1 MTLLVR
7 HGPWQI
13 AVSDDDGAASYVVDD
28 WLEWSDPDTGSPPES
43 RTDTVR
49 VIVEVRRGAG
59 GMIPRALIGGE
70 MRRTGHS
77 ARQVLVGQSSKMTLG
92 AARTC
97 ASLFRGML
105 VAGLPPEFAQAA
117 LDGVVR
123 VPAQRDS
130 GYLIVVDRA
139 AYDEVDSSP
148 VAFEFAGGLLVLALL
163 ARLAGSDLDL
173 SGVGLPV
180 L

>member
-13 AVSDDDGAASYVVDD
+13 AVGDDDGGASYAVDD
-28 WLEWSDPDTGSPPES
+28 WLEWSEPDPGSPPES

-49 VIVEVRRGAG
+49 AVVEVRRAAG
-59 GMIPRALIGGE
+59 GVSPRALIGGE
-70 MRRTGHS
+70 MRHSGHG
-77 ARQVLVGQSSKMTLG
+77 ARQVRVGQSSKMTLG

-97 ASLFRGML
+97 ASLVRGML
-105 VAGLPPEFAQAA
+105 VPGLPPEFAQAA
-117 LDGVVR
+117 LDGAVR
-123 VPAQRDS
+123 VPARWGS
-130 GYLIVVDRA
+130 GDLMVVDRA

-148 VAFEFAGGLLVLALL
+148 AAFEFAGGILVLALI

>member
-1 MTLLVR
+1 VTLLVR

-13 AVSDDDGAASYVVDD
+13 AVGDDDGAAGYVVDD
-28 WLEWSDPDTGSPPES
+28 WLEWSDLDPGSSPES

-49 VIVEVRRGAG
+49 AIAEVRRGAG
-59 GMIPRALIGGE
+59 GVIPRALIGGE
-70 MRRTGHS
+70 MRHTGRG
-77 ARQVLVGQSSKMTLG
+77 ARQVRVGQSSKMTLG

-105 VAGLPPEFAQAA
+105 VPGLPPEFAQAA

-123 VPAQRDS
+123 VPAQWDS
-130 GYLIVVDRA
+130 GDLIVVDRA

-163 ARLAGSDLDL
+163 ARLAGSGLDL

>member
-1 MTLLVR
+1 VTLLVR

-13 AVSDDDGAASYVVDD
+13 AVGDDDGAASYVVDD
-28 WLEWSDPDTGSPPES
+28 WLEWSDPDPGSPPES

-49 VIVEVRRGAG
+49 AMVEVRRGAG
-59 GMIPRALIGGE
+59 GVIPRALIGGE
-70 MRRTGHS
+70 MRRTGRS
-77 ARQVLVGQSSKMTLG
+77 ARQVRVGQSSKMTLG

-105 VAGLPPEFAQAA
+105 VPGLPPEFAQAA

-123 VPAQRDS
+123 VPAQWDS
-130 GYLIVVDRA
+130 GDLVVDRA

>member
-1 MTLLVR
+1 VTLLVR

-13 AVSDDDGAASYVVDD
+13 AVGDDDGAAGYVVDD
-28 WLEWSDPDTGSPPES
+28 WLEWSDLDPGSSPES

-49 VIVEVRRGAG
+49 AIAEVRRGAG
-59 GMIPRALIGGE
+59 GVIPRALIGGE
-70 MRRTGHS
+70 MRHTGRG
-77 ARQVLVGQSSKMTLG
+77 ARQVRVGQSSKMTLG

-105 VAGLPPEFAQAA
+105 VPGLPPEFAQAA
-117 LDGVVR
+117 LDG
-123 VPAQRDS
+123 
-130 GYLIVVDRA
+130 VVDRA

-163 ARLAGSDLDL
+163 ARLAGSGLDL